1 MHALL
6 ASFVFLAQ
14 DATVTTVNN
23 SPTGFGSHGIIWT
36 LLIGFVVGVIA
47 KFLTPGRDPAGC
59 IITSLIGIGG
69 AIIARLIGGVLGIYG
84 NGAGPGLFASIIG
97 AIILL
102 VIYHAIF
109 KPGRGGGPTV

>member
-47 KFLTPGRDPAGC
+47 KFLTPGREDRK
-59 IITSLIGIGG
+59 S
-69 AIIARLIGGVLGIYG
+69 V
-84 NGAGPGLFASIIG
+84 
-97 AIILL
+97 
-102 VIYHAIF
+102 V
-109 KPGRGGGPTV
+109 